1 MNNNVL
7 SEIKQRRKPK
17 FIETNPLRLRKGI
30 AKLYK
35 FAAVN
40 EYAHTISDALDAVCN
55 SLYNKMRNNR
65 KNVSLK
71 MSINVRE
78 KLIKNQGR
86 NNAQKKYSYHTK
98 NFEQEIN
105 KCHKSNTFTLY
116 PRSDIKLIL
125 DRLEQQ
131 LIQTR
136 FDNMAANEGS
146 SNHLSLYFDT
156 TYLKFHEVNP
166 PGIRSYIE
174 TSTDLKNK
182 YATINPKNKDKCFFV
197 CYRY

>member
-1 MNNNVL
+1 M
-7 SEIKQRRKPK
+7 
-17 FIETNPLRLRKGI
+17 
-30 AKLYK
+30 
-35 FAAVN
+35 
-40 EYAHTISDALDAVCN
+40 
-55 SLYNKMRNNR
+55 
-65 KNVSLK
+65 
-71 MSINVRE
+71 
-78 KLIKNQGR
+78 
-86 NNAQKKYSYHTK
+86 
-98 NFEQEIN
+98 
-105 KCHKSNTFTLY
+105 
-116 PRSDIKLIL
+116 IL

-146 SNHLSLYFDT
+146 SNHLSLHFDT